1 MMLVVLLIAAGD
13 VEWQD
18 ATTAEA
24 AHRHR
29 RRARDAG
36 ARAPRVPTNA
46 IIFDVSQPAAPG
58 VYYST
63 TRLRVYHGSGT
74 VVVGTSELNVYTM
87 YNMLGQPM
95 LSVVVLLSTPLPSY
109 ARHSLRRLCLV
120 AKHFPP
126 ALGVWE
132 VGTASYQERMPLEDP
147 GHMNVAE
154 VERGQGAS

>member
-1 MMLVVLLIAAGD
+1 MARRDDRGGCTQASTARAG
-13 VEWQD
+13 
-18 ATTAEA
+18 
-24 AHRHR
+24 R
-29 RRARDAG
+29 G
-36 ARAPRVPTNA
+36 CARAPRSYER